1 MKEILKS
8 ILKQIHLY
16 NFMKKIKENYNKE
29 IFKRK
34 APNILLLLIDV
45 LEENEIYYWIEY
57 GTLLGA
63 IREKKIIEH
72 DYDIDIGVLESKID
86 KVKLE
91 KVLKKSGFKKISEIS
106 LNGKV
111 TENKYKYKK
120 LKIGIDFYFF
130 YEEKDKI
137 KGYCYGSLPGLTYT
151 ETLKKLNGLIVYE
164 CIFKKFDIIKYEIY
178 GRKIKIPQN
187 YNEHLIEYY
196 GKGYMIPD
204 KRWLQENAK
213 NIKKINNIGRIKRY
227 E

>member
-1 MKEILKS
+1 MKEILKR

-45 LEENEIYYWIEY
+45 LEENEIDYWIEY

-130 YEEKDKI
+130 YDEENKI
-137 KGYCYGSLPGLTYT
+137 KGYYYGNLQNLTYT
-151 ETLKKLNGLIVYE
+151 ETLKKLNGLVAYE
-164 CIFKKFDIIKYEIY
+164 CIFKKFNIGRYEIY
-178 GRKIKIPQN
+178 GKEIKIPQN

-196 GKGYMIPD
+196 GENYMIPD
-204 KRWLQENAK
+204 KEWLQENAK
-213 NIKKINNIGRIKRY
+213 NIKKINEVGKIKIY